1 MRAGVPEHPVRPT
14 GEPSVEPLYD
24 PQDPAFQA
32 NPYPIYARMREAG
45 PVQFRLFPQPDGR
58 QVPVWVLTRW
68 EDCVSVLRDPRFS
81 ARKNFLELITGPA
94 AQVAELQP
102 LVRTYQGMMLFLDPP
117 DHTRLRN
124 LVNKG
129 FTPRR
134 VQHLRPRI
142 EAIVGQLVEA
152 AAARGRMD
160 VIADL
165 AVPLPIIVIA
175 ELLGVPVEDRG
186 RLKVLSDHA
195 AMLLDGTLRD
205 EHLAVALPNFVELVQ
220 YLKGIIEARRKEPQD
235 DLISAL
241 VAAQDAA
248 DALDDYEVLGTCT
261 LILAAGH
268 ETTTNLIGNGMAA
281 LLRDPAAFARLGR
294 EPGLLPSAVDEL
306 LRYDSP
312 VQVTSRVPLEDVEI
326 QGVRIPQGD
335 EVNTLIGSANRDPA
349 QFPDPDRLVL
359 DRPDNRH
366 LSFGHGAHFCLGA
379 PLARLEG
386 EIAIRELTQ
395 RFPEMRLAVEDP
407 PRRAGFVLRGWQAL
421 PVALT

>member
-1 MRAGVPEHPVRPT
+1 MDEHASATTRRA
-14 GEPSVEPLYD
+14 SVDPPYD
-24 PQDPAFQA
+24 PKDPAFQA
-32 NPYPIYARMREAG
+32 DPYPVYAGMRQAG
-45 PVQFRLFPQPDGR
+45 PVHFRLFEQTDGR
-58 QVPVWVLTRW
+58 KVPVWILTRW
-68 EDCVSVLRDPRFS
+68 QDCKDVLRDPRFS
-81 ARKNFLELITGPA
+81 ARKNFLEIVAGPA
-94 AQVAELQP
+94 AQVEELQP

-142 EAIVGQLVEA
+142 EAIVAEL
-152 AAARGRMD
+152 MD
-160 VIADL
+160 VAADRGSMDLLADL

-175 ELLGVPVEDRG
+175 ELLGVPVEDRD
-186 RLKVLSDHA
+186 RLKIWSDHA

-205 EHLAVALPNFVELVQ
+205 DHLAVALPNFLELVN
-220 YLKGIIEARRKEPQD
+220 YLKSVIETRRKAPQD

-241 VAAQDAA
+241 LAAQDA
-248 DALDDYEVLGTCT
+248 DDSLDDYEVLGTCA

-268 ETTTNLIGNGMAA
+268 ETTTNLIGNGMVA
-281 LLRDPAAFARLGR
+281 LLRDRAAFERLRR
-294 EPGLLPSAVDEL
+294 EPELLPSAVEEL

-312 VQVTSRVPLEDVEI
+312 VQVTSRIPLEDVEI
-326 QGVRIPQGD
+326 HGVRIPKGD
-335 EVNTLIGSANRDPA
+335 EVNTLIGSANRDAA

-379 PLARLEG
+379 PLARLEAQIAVG
-386 EIAIRELTQ
+386 ELVR
-395 RFPEMRLAVEDP
+395 RFPAMRLATETP
-407 PRRAGFVLRGWQAL
+407 PRRAGFVLRGWQSL
-421 PVALT
+421 PVTLA